1 MQHSHPFL
9 LTCLAAAALTACSIG
24 ASSDSFLEGGS
35 ANDGGMGFG
44 GMNVGGYGLGGSGGS
59 INPPG
64 PFTYSELCGID
75 SCTPGDLATPCIP
88 DEGGGNPGAGGAGGG
103 SAGGS
108 DGVGGGLGGGGGTAE
123 GGAGGEGGG
132 VADNL
137 ACQIADR
144 DGAPGSFCATT
155 GQTIINGVCN
165 SSADCLPGLGCVLAS
180 TGESEGGGPP
190 SPPVGICRPYCCDA
204 LEKCPES
211 TFCAPEPMF
220 DAAAGLEDPTA
231 GLPIPVCKPT
241 SPCQLLGTD
250 CPEGET
256 CSVVRADGDTSCIPI
271 GPGTLCQP
279 CPCAAGFVCNF
290 GTGECQQL
298 CDTMTNDCPGVGAVC
313 GGGIT
318 GLPDNVGYCIGGDSV
333 CQQ

>member
-1 MQHSHPFL
+1 MQSSRAFL
-9 LTCLAAAALTACSIG
+9 LTCLAAAALTGACGFGS
-24 ASSDSFLEGGS
+24 SSDLVGGSSNEGGT
-35 ANDGGMGFG
+35 GFG

-64 PFTYSELCGID
+64 PFTYSGLCGIET
-75 SCTPGDLATPCIP
+75 CTPGDLATPCVP
-88 DEGGGNPGAGGAGGG
+88 DDGGGSPGVGGAGGG
-103 SAGGS
+103 SAGA
-108 DGVGGGLGGGGGTAE
+108 GGADEGGAPE
-123 GGAGGEGGG
+123 GGAGGTGGAG
-132 VADNL
+132 GAGGSPENV
-137 ACQIADR
+137 ACQIADQ
-144 DGAPGSFCATT
+144 DGTPGSVCATT
-155 GQTIINGVCN
+155 GTTIINGVCN

-180 TGESEGGGPP
+180 TGENEGGGPP
-190 SPPVGICRPYCCDA
+190 SPAVGICRPYCCDA

-220 DAAAGLEDPTA
+220 DAAAALEDPTA
-231 GLPIPVCKPT
+231 ALPIPVCKPT

-250 CPEGET
+250 CPEGAT

-279 CPCAAGFVCNF
+279 CPCAVGFVCNF

-298 CDTMTNDCPGVGAVC
+298 CDTMTNDCPGIGAVC

-333 CQQ
+333 CDQ